1 MDKIKRKIYLDKIIE
16 VMKND
21 FPLLK
26 NMELYGFYDQL
37 TIDELDYVFSEIFDQ
52 PVKVKGYGF
61 ESDGLGI
68 YNKKRKQIYFEDS
81 DGNWVKFVYDENNNR
96 TYLEDSD
103 GYWRKYEYDKNGN
116 EIYWKDSDGVWEK
129 SENDKNGNKIYSVNS
144 NGDWKKWEY
153 DENGNMLYYEDS
165 DGEIMD
171 ISFFKGIL
179 QKK

>member
-1 MDKIKRKIYLDKIIE
+1 MKNIIKKILKEDRRQMYINKIIH

-21 FPLLK
+21 FPLFK
-26 NMELYGFYDQL
+26 NMRDYGFYEEL
-37 TIDELDYVFSEIFDQ
+37 SEDELIYVLSEIFGE
-52 PVKVKGYGF
+52 PVKIKGTVLYDKNGN
-61 ESDGLGI
+61 EI
-68 YNKKRKQIYFEDS
+68 YSENSEGQWSKREY
-81 DGNWVKFVYDENNNR
+81 ENNNR
-96 TYLEDSD
+96 TYLEDYD

-129 SENDKNGNKIYSVNS
+129 REYDKNGNKIYSVNS

-171 ISFFKGIL
+171 ISSFKKIL
-179 QKK
+179 QNK

>member
-26 NMELYGFYDQL
+26 NMELYGFYEQL
-37 TIDELDYVFSEIFDQ
+37 SRDELNYVFSEIFEQ
-52 PVKVKGYGF
+52 PVKKYINNIINENGNVIYRESNGYW
-61 ESDGLGI
+61 EK
-68 YNKKRKQIYFEDS
+68 YK
-81 DGNWVKFVYDENNNR
+81 YDE
-96 TYLEDSD
+96 Y
-103 GYWRKYEYDKNGN
+103 
-116 EIYWKDSDGVWEK
+116 
-129 SENDKNGNKIYSVNS
+129 GNKIYSVNS

-171 ISFFKGIL
+171 ISSFKKIL
-179 QKK
+179 QNK

>member
-52 PVKVKGYGF
+52 PVKVKGYGY

-68 YNKKRKQIYFEDS
+68 YNKKRKQIYLEDS
-81 DGNWVKFVYDENNNR
+81 DGKWVKFVYDENNNR
-96 TYLEDSD
+96 TYLEDYD
-103 GYWRKYEYDKNGN
+103 GYWRKYEYYKNGN

-129 SENDKNGNKIYSVNS
+129 REYDKNGNKIYSVNS
-144 NGDWKKWEY
+144 DGDWKKWEY

-171 ISFFKGIL
+171 ISSFKKIL
-179 QKK
+179 QNK